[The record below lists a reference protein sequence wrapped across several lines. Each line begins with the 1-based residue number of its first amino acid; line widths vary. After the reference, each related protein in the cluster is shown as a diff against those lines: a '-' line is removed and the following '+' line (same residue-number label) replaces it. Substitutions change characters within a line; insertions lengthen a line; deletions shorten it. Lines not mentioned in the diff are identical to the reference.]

1 VGDLSPRF
9 FWFKALCAIRQV
21 ALREALHMAGRISS
35 LQFQKRTDERVNV
48 YLDGKYAFALPALE
62 AARLKVGQQLSDA
75 DIAQLQQVD
84 TVAKAYDRAVN
95 FLSTRPR
102 STAEV
107 RRRLREA
114 EVDEE
119 AIEAVLARLTEQ
131 GYLNDAEFARY
142 WVENRQQF
150 RPKGEQALRQELR
163 RAGVDS
169 EAIDA
174 TLADLDASEAA
185 YAAAKPRA
193 ERLRLLA
200 EQDPAAFKQKLG
212 NFLLRRG
219 FSYDVVREATNRV
232 LRELKE

>member
-1 VGDLSPRF
+1 
-9 FWFKALCAIRQV
+9 
-21 ALREALHMAGRISS
+21 MAGRITS

-48 YLDGKYAFALPALE
+48 YLDGEFALALPVLE
-62 AARLKVGQQLSDA
+62 AAQLKVGQVLTDA
-75 DIAQLQQVD
+75 DLLQLRQVD
-84 TVAKAYDRAVN
+84 AVSKAYDRAVT

-114 EVDEE
+114 GVDEE
-119 AIEAVLARLTEQ
+119 AIEAAIVRLSEQ

-142 WVENRQQF
+142 WVENRQRF

-174 TLADLDASEAA
+174 SLEGLDPTEAA
-185 YAAAKPRA
+185 YAAARPKA
-193 ERLRLLA
+193 ERLQALVQ
-200 EQDPAAFKQKLG
+200 QDPSAFKQKLG

-219 FSYDVVREATNRV
+219 FTYEVVREVTNRL
-232 LRELKE
+232 LREMKE